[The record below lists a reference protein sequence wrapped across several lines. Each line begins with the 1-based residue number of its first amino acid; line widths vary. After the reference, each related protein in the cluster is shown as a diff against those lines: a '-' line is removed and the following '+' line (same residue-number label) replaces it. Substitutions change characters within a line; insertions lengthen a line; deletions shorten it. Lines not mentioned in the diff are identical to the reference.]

1 MAKMTSGMRMLAMAK
16 AQSRGNG
23 GGYMGDMPEMRR
35 SRDSRGRYMQGEGM
49 RYIEDRERMERPERM
64 EQTERMEQRTR
75 RGMHMPPN
83 YDGQDP
89 YSGETDSW
97 PERKMPAMKGGTYSY
112 RRADGGEGKISYFQG
127 HKADPLK
134 QEKPERKMQQMGF
147 MQQDKGHESKFDKQ
161 TAMEWVESM
170 EDASGVKGG
179 AYTWH
184 QAQQY
189 GRNMGIT
196 GEERLVEFYA
206 TMNAMQSD
214 YWQVAKKFGVD
225 KPEFYACMAKAFIED
240 PDAVDDKVAMY
251 YECIARKA

>member
-16 AQSRGNG
+16 TQSRGNG

-49 RYIEDRERMERPERM
+49 RQVEDRGRM
-64 EQTERMEQRTR
+64 EQPESMEPRNRRT
-75 RGMHMPPN
+75 MHMPPD

-97 PERKMPAMKGGTYSY
+97 PERKQPGMKGGSYSY
-112 RRADGGEGKISYFQG
+112 RRPDGGEGMLTYFQG

-147 MQQDKGHESKFDKQ
+147 MQQDKGHETKFDKQ

-206 TMNAMQSD
+206 AMNAMQSD

>member
-23 GGYMGDMPEMRR
+23 GVYMGDMPEMRR

-49 RYIEDRERMERPERM
+49 RYDTDQDRMKQPERM
-64 EQTERMEQRTR
+64 EPGYRRT
-75 RGMHMPPN
+75 MHMPPD

-89 YSGETDSW
+89 YRGETDSW
-97 PERKMPAMKGGTYSY
+97 PERKQPGMKGGSYSY
-112 RRADGGEGKISYFQG
+112 RRADGGEGRLTYFQG

-134 QEKPERKMQQMGF
+134 QEKPERKTQQMGF
-147 MQQDKGHESKFDKQ
+147 MQQGQEHAAKFDKQ

-170 EDASGVKGG
+170 EDKSGVKGG

-206 TMNAMQSD
+206 AMNAMQSD
-214 YWQVAKKFGVD
+214 FWPAAKKYGVD
-225 KPEFYACMAKAFIED
+225 RPEFYAALAKCFIED
-240 PDAVDDKVAMY
+240 PDAVEDKVARY
-251 YECIARKA
+251 YECIARKD

>member
-35 SRDSRGRYMQGEGM
+35 RRDSRGRYMQGEGM
-49 RYIEDRERMERPERM
+49 RYVEDRDRM
-64 EQTERMEQRTR
+64 EQPESMEPSK
-75 RGMHMPPN
+75 RGMMHMPPD

-112 RRADGGEGKISYFQG
+112 RRADGGEGKLSYFQG

-147 MQQDKGHESKFDKQ
+147 VQQDKGHESKFDKQ

-170 EDASGVKGG
+170 EDVSGVKGG

-189 GRNMGIT
+189 GRNLGIT

-206 TMNAMQSD
+206 AMNAMQSD
-214 YWQVAKKFGVD
+214 YWPVAKKFGVD
-225 KPEFYACMAKAFIED
+225 RKEFYAEMAKCFIED
-240 PDAVDDKVAMY
+240 ADAVEDKVARY
-251 YECIARKA
+251 YECIARKG